1 MAVSAPT
8 KQSLE
13 ELCINSIRFLAIDAV
28 EKANSGHPGLPMGAA
43 PMAFVLWDKFMRF
56 NPKNPKWFNRNRFVL
71 SAGHGCM
78 LQYALLYLTGYR
90 GLELEDLKQFRQW
103 ESKTPGHP
111 ENFQTEGVEVTTGP
125 LGQGIANAVGLAVA
139 EAHLAAKFNKP
150 DLNIVDHYTYVILGD
165 GCNMEGISGEA
176 CSLAGHWGL
185 GKLIAF
191 YDDNHIS
198 IDGSTDISF
207 TEDVSKRFESYNW
220 HVLHV
225 ENGNTDLDAIAKAIE
240 EAKKVTDKPTLI
252 KVTTTIGFGS
262 PNKANSHDVH
272 GAALGA
278 SEVQATRDHLG
289 WNYGPFEVPEDA
301 LGHFRKA
308 VDRGA
313 KYEEE
318 WNSLWTRYKAE
329 YSEEAAVLERMMSG
343 KLPDGWDK
351 ALPTFKAGEKADAT
365 RNQSG
370 ACLNAIAGVLPDL
383 IGGSADL
390 APSNKTLLKS
400 SKDFQKGAYE
410 NRNVRFGVREHG
422 MGAICN
428 GIALHGS
435 GLISYGATFLVFT
448 DYMRGAIRLSALSQA
463 GVIWVMTHDSIALG
477 EDGPTHQPIEHI
489 PSLRAIPDLIVLRP
503 ADGNET
509 SGAYKVAVEK
519 AKGIGADH
527 PYPSLLA
534 LSRQN
539 LPNLEGTSI
548 EGVAKGGYILS
559 DSEGTPDVI
568 LIGTGG
574 ELYLCAEA
582 AEKLRGQG
590 KKVRV
595 VSMPSCELFDEQD
608 EAYRESVLPKAVK
621 KRLVVEAG
629 SSYGWHRYFGDQ
641 GSSISVDRFGA
652 SSPGEVALERF
663 GYTVDNV
670 VAKAA
675 AL

>member
-1 MAVSAPT
+1 
-8 KQSLE
+8 
-13 ELCINSIRFLAIDAV
+13 
-28 EKANSGHPGLPMGAA
+28 
-43 PMAFVLWDKFMRF
+43 
-56 NPKNPKWFNRNRFVL
+56 
-71 SAGHGCM
+71 
-78 LQYALLYLTGYR
+78 
-90 GLELEDLKQFRQW
+90 
-103 ESKTPGHP
+103 
-111 ENFQTEGVEVTTGP
+111 
-125 LGQGIANAVGLAVA
+125 
-139 EAHLAAKFNKP
+139 
-150 DLNIVDHYTYVILGD
+150 
-165 GCNMEGISGEA
+165 
-176 CSLAGHWGL
+176 
-185 GKLIAF
+185 
-191 YDDNHIS
+191 
-198 IDGSTDISF
+198 
-207 TEDVSKRFESYNW
+207 
-220 HVLHV
+220 
-225 ENGNTDLDAIAKAIE
+225 
-240 EAKKVTDKPTLI
+240 
-252 KVTTTIGFGS
+252 
-262 PNKANSHDVH
+262 
-272 GAALGA
+272 
-278 SEVQATRDHLG
+278 
-289 WNYGPFEVPEDA
+289 
-301 LGHFRKA
+301 
-308 VDRGA
+308 
-313 KYEEE
+313 
-318 WNSLWTRYKAE
+318 
-329 YSEEAAVLERMMSG
+329 
-343 KLPDGWDK
+343 
-351 ALPTFKAGEKADAT
+351 
-365 RNQSG
+365 
-370 ACLNAIAGVLPDL
+370 
-383 IGGSADL
+383 
-390 APSNKTLLKS
+390 
-400 SKDFQKGAYE
+400 
-410 NRNVRFGVREHG
+410 

-548 EGVAKGGYILS
+548 EGVAKGGYTIS
-559 DSEGTPDVI
+559 DSEGTPDII

-652 SSPGEVALERF
+652 SSPGNVALERF
-663 GYTVDNV
+663 GYTVDNI
-670 VAKAA
+670 VAKAS